1 MRAWIV
7 FMKELVDGVRDRRSL
22 LSAMAFP
29 LIAPVLS
36 VGLLG
41 AMVAETTKDDKAP
54 DGGDPALAV
63 VGIEAAPSLVAYLDD
78 NGFDPVAYP
87 GESPEDDV
95 RERESK
101 VILRLA
107 DDYAEDW
114 TAGRPA
120 RVELIYDASRDDA
133 RSRVRK
139 VRRTVEAWGMTTGAK
154 RLIAM
159 GVAPD
164 VVRAV
169 SLEDVDLSTAE
180 ERGARLLQLIP
191 MFIIMACFLC
201 SMYVAIDATAGER
214 ERGSLEALVLTTV
227 SPRELALAK
236 FGAAFIF
243 GGIGVVLTAVLSVW
257 AIRFVDLDAL
267 GLRIAAGPR
276 EAGMFLLICLPLT
289 AVAAA
294 LQVLVATFSRSF
306 KEAQTYL
313 SMMVLL
319 PLAPGF
325 LMTVKPVQEAAWM
338 MAVPALGQQL
348 MMGSVLQGSGLPA
361 LDYALS
367 VGAGVFATAVCVVA
381 CGRLLEKEQIIFGR

>member
-7 FMKELVDGVRDRRSL
+7 FMKELLDGVRDRRSL

-29 LIAPVLS
+29 LLAPVMS

-41 AMVAETTKDDKAP
+41 AMVAETTKDDRAP
-54 DGGDPALAV
+54 DGGEPALEI
-63 VGIEAAPSLVAYLDD
+63 VGMEHAPSLVAYLDD
-78 NGFDPVAYP
+78 NGFDPIAFGGP
-87 GESPEDDV
+87 SAEDEI
-95 RERESK
+95 REGESK
-101 VILRLA
+101 VILRID
-107 DDYAEDW
+107 DDYAENW

-120 RVELIYDASRDDA
+120 RIELIHDASRNDA

-139 VRRTVEAWGMTTGAK
+139 VRRTVEAWGMSTGAK

-164 VVRAV
+164 VVRAIT
-169 SLEDVDLSTAE
+169 LEDVDMSTAE

-236 FGAAFIF
+236 FGAAFVF

-257 AIRFVDLDAL
+257 AVRFVDLDAL

-289 AVAAA
+289 ALAAA
-294 LQVLVATFSRSF
+294 VQVLVATYSRSF

-325 LMTVKPVQEAAWM
+325 LMTVKPVQEAVWM

-348 MMGSVLQGSGLPA
+348 MMGNVLQGSGLPA
-361 LDYALS
+361 LDFALS
-367 VGAGVFATAVCVVA
+367 VGAGVAATALCVVA
-381 CGRLLEKEQIIFGR
+381 CGKLLEKEQIIFGR